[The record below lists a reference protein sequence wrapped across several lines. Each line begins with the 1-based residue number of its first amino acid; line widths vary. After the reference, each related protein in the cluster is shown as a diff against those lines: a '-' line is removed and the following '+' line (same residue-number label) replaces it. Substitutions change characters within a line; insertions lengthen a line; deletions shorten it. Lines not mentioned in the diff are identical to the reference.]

1 MSRKW
6 TESREKAALRA
17 SERATERAQSGFRS
31 LLKQYTTVARQWID
45 LHFAASVNATGHEQ
59 SEFDPMRKA
68 LRREVDR
75 LARMQA
81 DAPTDR
87 LTYAQIREE
96 QKALKKI
103 ETDVQPHAQA
113 SYGNDP
119 WRRVASRVIEPRR
132 ERLNEAAMAPE
143 HRAAR
148 IEEQQR
154 IDHEREQQEAAEQ
167 RRIAEA
173 QAKWEAEAPER
184 EAKRTEQY
192 AEVTAPLIDRARLD
206 PVFAKRIT
214 RWGIDLERSDHEVA
228 RDPIWTKPGKGHDGK
243 LVWAIVANEAD
254 ASDREAEKRR
264 KEHEAE
270 QEALR
275 KAWEEQQ
282 AAKQAAPAPK
292 SNAPEPEQPKPQA
305 PRPKSGWDRGP
316 GF

>member
-1 MSRKW
+1 MKW
-6 TESREKAALRA
+6 AENREKAALRA

-119 WRRVASRVIEPRR
+119 WRRVASRVIEPRQ

-143 HRAAR
+143 HREAR
-148 IEEQQR
+148 IEEQGR
-154 IDHEREQQEAAEQ
+154 IDREREQQEAAEQ

-173 QAKWEAEAPER
+173 EAKWEAEAPER
-184 EAKRTEQY
+184 EVQRREQY
-192 AEVTAPLIDRARLD
+192 ADVTAPLIDRARLD
-206 PVFAKRIT
+206 PAFAKRIT
-214 RWGIDLERSDHEVA
+214 NWGIDLERSDHEVA
-228 RDPIWTKPGKGHDGK
+228 RDPIWTMKGDGYDGK
-243 LVWAIVANEAD
+243 LVWAIVASEAEALD
-254 ASDREAEKRR
+254 WEAEKRW
-264 KEHEAE
+264 KEHEVE
-270 QEALR
+270 QEARR
-275 KAWEEQQ
+275 KAWEDQQ
-282 AAKQAAPAPK
+282 AAKQATPAPK
-292 SNAPEPEQPKPQA
+292 SVDPEQEQSKPQA
-305 PRPKSGWDRGP
+305 PRPSSGRNSGP

>member
-1 MSRKW
+1 
-6 TESREKAALRA
+6 
-17 SERATERAQSGFRS
+17 

-103 ETDVQPHAQA
+103 EADVQPHAQA

-132 ERLNEAAMAPE
+132 ERLNEAAMAPV
-143 HRAAR
+143 HREAR

-167 RRIAEA
+167 RAISEA

-184 EAKRTEQY
+184 EAKHREQY

-206 PVFAKRIT
+206 PAFAKRIT
-214 RWGIDLERSDHEVA
+214 RWGIDLERFDREVA
-228 RDPIWTKPGKGHDGK
+228 RDPIWTMKGKGHDGK
-243 LVWAIVANEAD
+243 LVWAIVTDEANAL
-254 ASDREAEKRR
+254 DREAEKRR
-264 KEHEAE
+264 KEREAE
-270 QEALR
+270 QEVRR
-275 KAWEEQQ
+275 KAWAEQQ
-282 AAKQAAPAPK
+282 AAKKATPAPK
-292 SNAPEPEQPKPQA
+292 PDSPEPEQPKPQA
-305 PRPKSGWDRGP
+305 PRPKSGWDSGP